1 MCRWWSL
8 CAARKPDERS
18 VTVKR
23 IDASERGPMEL
34 AVSLAAVQP
43 GETILDLS
51 GRAGNMALQ
60 VAASAGSVETVQSE
74 PELAEEGRRLAKSMG
89 HDNVFFSTA
98 SLDDLPFDAGQFDV
112 VLLCLGLAREPRPLA
127 ALAEVRRVLRPTG
140 RLVLQEILAF
150 GEPALDLRLW
160 EAERLLSPRHLLF
173 YSLEELYALIDA
185 AGLGVDVEEASDLA
199 QDFAYWAGSGGAA
212 GGARASAA
220 NAARVQACRRM
231 FLSLGPGFQQRLDL
245 ALADGH
251 ISFTYPL
258 GTLLATAR

>member
-1 MCRWWSL
+1 MNG
-8 CAARKPDERS
+8 
-18 VTVKR
+18 
-23 IDASERGPMEL
+23 IDPSGRGPIAL
-34 AVSLAAVQP
+34 AVSLAAVRP
-43 GETILDLS
+43 GETVLDLS
-51 GRAGNMALQ
+51 GRAGNMALH
-60 VAASAGSVETVQSE
+60 VAAAAGSVETVQSE
-74 PELAEEGRRLAKSMG
+74 PELAEEGRRLAAAMG

-140 RLVLQEILAF
+140 RVVLQEILAF
-150 GEPALDLRLW
+150 SEPALDLRLW

-173 YSLEELYALIDA
+173 YSLEELHALADG
-185 AGLGVDVEEASDLA
+185 AGLGVDAEETSDLT

-212 GGARASAA
+212 GGSRAAEA
-220 NAARVQACRRM
+220 NDARVQACRRM
-231 FLSLGPGFQQRLDL
+231 FLSLGPRFQQRLDL
-245 ALADGH
+245 ALADGR